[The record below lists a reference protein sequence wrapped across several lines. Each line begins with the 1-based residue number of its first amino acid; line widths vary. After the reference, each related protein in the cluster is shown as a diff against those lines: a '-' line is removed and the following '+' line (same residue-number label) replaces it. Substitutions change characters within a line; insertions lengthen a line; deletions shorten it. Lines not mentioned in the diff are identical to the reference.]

1 MTEEQKA
8 QIYGSLLN
16 EHTKLFNEINLIK
29 AQSMDLNSEQ
39 LRKIQQMENR
49 QLQIMEEVKRLLSR

>member
-1 MTEEQKA
+1 MTEDQKA

-29 AQSMDLNSEQ
+29 AQNIDLNSEQ
-39 LRKIQQMENR
+39 LRKIQQMEYR
-49 QLQIMEEVKRLLSR
+49 QLQIMEQIRRLMS

>member
-16 EHTKLFNEINLIK
+16 EHTKLFNEINRIK
-29 AQSMDLNSEQ
+29 GESLELTREQ
-39 LRKIQQMENR
+39 QQRIVDFERR
-49 QLQIMEEVKRLLSR
+49 QMQIMEQVKRLLS

>member
-16 EHTKLFNEINLIK
+16 EHTRYFNEINRIK
-29 AQSMDLNSEQ
+29 GDSLDLNPEQ
-39 LRKIQQMENR
+39 RLKILQLENKQR
-49 QLQIMEEVKRLLSR
+49 EIMEKIKRLLN

>member
-1 MTEEQKA
+1 MTEDKKA

-29 AQSMDLNSEQ
+29 AQNIDLNSEQ
-39 LRKIQQMENR
+39 LRKIQQMEYR
-49 QLQIMEEVKRLLSR
+49 QLQIMEQIRRLMS